1 MSYCIHYS
9 WAMPKQL
16 EGLRR
21 AGRKAELAATKCQ
34 AILDDLRMHGCRCEA
49 VLNQRTRKGE
59 WRIKNCVK
67 YDLGSGYRL
76 VTIKGDGHL
85 FVTFVG
91 SHDDTDQWIDHHR
104 YDNFVPSKTLYRC
117 EERVAPADPAETN
130 QLEPAEDKA
139 VDDYEAQLIARLD
152 EAQLKSIFQG
162 LFMSSP
168 STAEKG
174 DVRAVKGAAATVHC
188 TPAVR

>member
-9 WAMPKQL
+9 WALPKQL
-16 EGLRR
+16 EGLRK

-34 AILDDLRMHGCRCEA
+34 AILDDLRMHGCQCEA
-49 VLNQRTRKGE
+49 VLSQRTRKGE

-76 VTIKGDGHL
+76 VTIKRDGHL

-117 EERVAPADPAETN
+117 EERVVPADLTETN
-130 QLEPAEDKA
+130 QPEPVEYKA
-139 VDDYEAQLIARLD
+139 VDDEYEVQLIARLD

-162 LFMSSP
+162 LFMSPSP
-168 STAEKG
+168 T
-174 DVRAVKGAAATVHC
+174 AVKGAVAMTHS